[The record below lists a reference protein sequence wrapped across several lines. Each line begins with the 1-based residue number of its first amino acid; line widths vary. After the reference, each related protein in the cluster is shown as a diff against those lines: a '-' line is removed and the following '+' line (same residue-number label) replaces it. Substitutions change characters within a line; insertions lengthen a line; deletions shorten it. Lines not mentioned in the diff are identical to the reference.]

1 MFKPHEDRGQGLA
14 EYALVLI
21 LVAMVVIVILAVF
34 GGQIGNMFSRVTHQI
49 P

>member
-34 GGQIGNMFSRVTHQI
+34 GGQIGNMFSRVTNQI